1 MSKLSNEQQIDSVQL
16 ESQRLQLCA
25 VHAINNLLQVS
36 NEENA
41 ATKEELDS
49 IADSLVTKEKAIYRS
64 GKESISG
71 ANSMSWYD
79 LLKSRHRTPMLGNYS
94 FEVLSLALRKRG
106 IELNWCD
113 VKDIENIVTGKC
125 SPHNAQ
131 ACSSSIVG
139 FIVNSVSPRLHYFSL
154 GLFGRH
160 WFAITK
166 SDGFEDNHCAVA
178 MEDKRRAERWT
189 ILDSKKQ
196 QPDYLDSSDALISY
210 LELVHDKGGAIF
222 HAKPVSS
229 VYNSD

>member
-1 MSKLSNEQQIDSVQL
+1 MSEISNERIDSVQL

-25 VHAINNLLQVS
+25 VHAINNLLQIS

-49 IADSLVTKEKAIYRS
+49 IADSLVTEEKAIYNS
-64 GKESISG
+64 GNESISG

-79 LLKSRHRTPMLGNYS
+79 LLRSRHRTPMLGNYS

-113 VKDIENIVTGKC
+113 VKDLENIVTGKC
-125 SPHNAQ
+125 SLHNAQ
-131 ACSSSIVG
+131 ACNSSIVG
-139 FIVNSVSPRLHYFSL
+139 FIINSVSPRLHYFSF

-166 SDGFEDNHCAVA
+166 SDGFEGSHCAVTL
-178 MEDKRRAERWT
+178 EDTCRAARWT

-196 QPDYLDSSDALISY
+196 QLDYLDSSDALILY
-210 LELVHDKGGAIF
+210 LKLVHDQGGAIF
-222 HAKPVSS
+222 QAKPVSS
-229 VYNSD
+229 VDSTD